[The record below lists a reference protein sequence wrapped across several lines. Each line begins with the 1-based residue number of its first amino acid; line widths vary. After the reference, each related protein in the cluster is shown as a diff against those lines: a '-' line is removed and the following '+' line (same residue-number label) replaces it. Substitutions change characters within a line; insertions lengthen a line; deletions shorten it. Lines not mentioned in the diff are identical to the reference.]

1 MPLPQILPCPCLGV
15 VLFKDIL
22 YVVSFACSFL
32 NGENGWFFCFLVFF
46 FFFSDTLPPKRLS
59 VWICVFCVRLIS

>member
-32 NGENGWFFCFLVFF
+32 NGEKKILINFQNRNPQMGGFL
-46 FFFSDTLPPKRLS
+46 FFS
-59 VWICVFCVRLIS
+59 VFLLFF